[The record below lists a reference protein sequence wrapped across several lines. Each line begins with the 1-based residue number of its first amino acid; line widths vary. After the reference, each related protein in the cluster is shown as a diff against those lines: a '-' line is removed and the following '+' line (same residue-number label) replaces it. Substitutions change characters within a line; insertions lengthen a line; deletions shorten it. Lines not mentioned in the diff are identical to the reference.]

1 MKYGIIYKLTNKI
14 NNKVYIGKTVQTFK
28 RRCRPQAYKS
38 CTALYNSIQ
47 VHGWDNF
54 EKEEFICSLS
64 EDYLAGL
71 EEITIKYFDC
81 MAPKGYNIIQ
91 IDKGLNRYT
100 DETRAKI
107 SNSRK
112 DYLKSLESPV
122 IPKNRKQSVLIDGIL
137 CRQCNFCKEQLPH
150 ENFAK
155 SKDRWDGLAVICKT
169 CFHKK
174 YNSKQDRR
182 TLSAEQ
188 MMESYRSRNKA
199 MRAGV
204 KASYEKNPE
213 LRAQKAM
220 QRSKPIIATNIET
233 GQILEFSSALQA
245 KKSGFFNS
253 NIGVA
258 IKNKTVYKKHT
269 WRFK

>member
-14 NNKVYIGKTVQTFK
+14 NSKVYIGKTVQIFK

-38 CTALYNSIQ
+38 CTALHNSIQ

-71 EEITIKYFDC
+71 EEDTIKHFDC

-100 DETRAKI
+100 DETKAKI
-107 SNSRK
+107 SDSRK
-112 DYLKSLESPV
+112 EYLKSLDSPL
-122 IPKNRKQSVLIDGIL
+122 IPKNRKQSVLINGIL

-174 YNSKQDRR
+174 YNSKPDPRR
-182 TLSAEQ
+182 LTPEQ
-188 MMESYRSRNKA
+188 FKESYKGRQDP
-199 MRAGV
+199 
-204 KASYEKNPE
+204 EKQRQPYINNPE
-213 LRAQKAM
+213 MKA
-220 QRSKPIIATNIET
+220 RIAKATSKAIVATCIET
-233 GQILEFSSALQA
+233 GKQSEYSSAREAQ
-245 KKSGFFNS
+245 KVGFNNS
-253 NIGVA
+253 CISTA